1 MLPHGPAFGITGR
14 LRGGVMRLQQIR
26 TLVLF
31 SLMFAFVVGILH
43 VTAQQETAPAI
54 SAPMANA
61 TVVGFDGNVQVQL
74 PGEKSSAPSLNQVL
88 RADSEIQTGKGHL
101 MLRLEDDSEVVVH
114 PNTHLVLKDPATSN
128 WQ

>member
-43 VTAQQETAPAI
+43 VTAQQETTPAI
-54 SAPMANA
+54 SAPLANA
-61 TVVGFDGNVQVQL
+61 TVVGFDGKVQVQL
-74 PGEKSSAPSLNQVL
+74 PGQKLSTPSLNQAL
-88 RADSEIQTGKGHL
+88 PAESEIQTGNGQL
-101 MLRLEDDSEVVVH
+101 TLRLEDE
-114 PNTHLVLKDPATSN
+114 
-128 WQ
+128 